1 MTNVP
6 TIIADENMPALELF
20 SGLGEVRTVP
30 GRPLP
35 RAALTGAQAL
45 LVRSVTRVDEAL
57 LAGTSVRF
65 VGSATIGTDH
75 VDLDYLAR
83 AGIRFAHAPGCNAM
97 AVAEYVLQ
105 AVLAWALDNG
115 RALQR
120 LRVGL
125 VGLGNVGRSVAGLLE
140 AVGCTV
146 VASDPPQ
153 VEAGAQ
159 TAVPLGTLEQVLAC
173 DVISLH
179 VPLTTA
185 GPHPT
190 HHLLDAAR
198 LAALTPAQLLINT
211 CRGPVID
218 NRALLARL
226 EAGQGPVTVLDVWEQ
241 EPQVPP
247 ALLAA
252 VWRGSP
258 HIAGY
263 SVEGKVRGTWM
274 LYRALGQ
281 WLGVDASRAMPQQAP
296 VRAWEAPVASMADL
310 LALLRTAYRPEEDH
324 RLLRE
329 AMGLPPEGG
338 SRETWMP
345 LTDVTRGTNF
355 DQLRKTYRVR
365 HETAGLRV
373 TGAVAPVWQTVLSRL
388 GVVVSQ

>member
-6 TIIADENMPALELF
+6 TIIADENMPALTLL
-20 SGLGEVRTVP
+20 SACGVVQTVP

-35 RAALTGAQAL
+35 REALATAQVL

-57 LAGTSVRF
+57 LADTPVRF

-105 AVLAWALDNG
+105 TVLAWALDND
-115 RALQR
+115 RPLDR
-120 LRVGL
+120 LRIGL
-125 VGLGNVGRSVAGLLE
+125 VGLGNVGGRVASLLE
-140 AVGCTV
+140 AVGCEV
-146 VASDPPQ
+146 IASDPPLA
-153 VEAGAQ
+153 EADVR
-159 TAVPLGTLEQVLAC
+159 TAIPLGTLEQVLAC

-179 VPLTTA
+179 VPLA
-185 GPHPT
+185 RGGAHPT
-190 HHLLDAAR
+190 LHLLDAAR
-198 LAALTPAQLLINT
+198 LGRLTPSQLLINT

-218 NRALLARL
+218 NTALLARL

-274 LYRALGQ
+274 LYQALCQ
-281 WLGVDASRAMPQQAP
+281 WLGVRAEQPMPQLAP
-296 VRAWEAPVASMADL
+296 ERIWRPPVASAADV
-310 LALLRTAYRPEEDH
+310 LALLRTAYRPEDDH

-338 SRETWMP
+338 SQEKGAL
-345 LTDVTRGTNF
+345 LTDATRGANF
-355 DQLRKTYRVR
+355 DRLRKTYRVR

-373 TGAVAPVWQTVLSRL
+373 TGAVAPVWQTVLNRL
-388 GVVVSQ
+388 GVVASR